1 MLGAASLLT
10 LVTFGGLLAGFARE
24 WLMVASWG
32 ASARTD
38 AYVLAMFV
46 PEALRAML
54 AAGVFTSSALAL
66 WQARNPGER
75 QRWFAHI
82 NLALLGV
89 SLLIALLLS
98 VGSPAWVHLLAPGLA
113 DDQRDA
119 TQRSLAVLAWCVPGI
134 FLQAWWAMPRQAAG
148 HFLLAALASLVYN
161 LPALAYLG
169 SQRADAQPLAL
180 SWCFVVGSLASA
192 LLLLPS
198 AWRSGLP
205 QTAWRGT
212 GAAVREWVSQLAP
225 LLGSALLGQGVALL
239 ERIVASYLGE
249 GAVTAIHLARK
260 LMNLPLIALQS
271 LNQVLLSL
279 MSRRQSE
286 RLQLLRQGLAAVT
299 LLSLPAALGLML
311 SAPALTAWLFPQ
323 AAGAQALAPL
333 LAGYA
338 VILVAASWNTLLARY
353 HYAEGDTRAPLVA
366 EVKGSLLQAACLP
379 LLAWLSG
386 PLGLVWAL
394 MAGTLLTARWLLDAP
409 ALRGGLGLLNQG
421 AVSAVALSLA
431 WWGLRPWLSP
441 QPGVLF
447 AQAAGVGLVCLLAL
461 AAWLRPWRVG
471 GITTPHDIRPG

>member
-10 LVTFGGLLAGFARE
+10 LVTLGGLLAGFARE

-38 AYVLAMFV
+38 AYVLAMFL

-66 WQARNPGER
+66 WQARSPADR

-82 NLALLGV
+82 NLALCAV
-89 SLLIALLLS
+89 SLLIALVLS
-98 VGSPAWVHLLAPGLA
+98 VGSSGWVHLLAPGLA
-113 DDQRDA
+113 EAQRDA
-119 TQRSLAVLAWCVPGI
+119 TQQSLAVLAWSVPGI
-134 FLQAWWAMPRQAAG
+134 VLQAWWAVPRQAAG
-148 HFLLAALASLVYN
+148 HFLLAALASLAYN
-161 LPALAYLG
+161 LPALIYLG
-169 SQRADAQPLAL
+169 SERSDAQPLAL
-180 SWCFVVGSLASA
+180 SWCFVIGSVTSA

-212 GAAVREWVSQLAP
+212 GAAVREWFAQLAP
-225 LLGSALLGQGVALL
+225 LLGSAMLGQGIALL
-239 ERIVASYLGE
+239 ERVVASYLGE

-286 RLQLLRQGLAAVT
+286 RLQLLRHGLAAVT

-311 SAPALTAWLFPQ
+311 GAPALTAWLFPK

-338 VILVAASWNTLLARY
+338 AILVTASWNTLLARY
-353 HYAEGDTRAPLVA
+353 HYAEGDTRGPLVA

-379 LLAWLSG
+379 VFAWLGG
-386 PLGLVWAL
+386 PLGVVWAL
-394 MAGTLLTARWLLDAP
+394 MVGTILTARLLLDAP
-409 ALRGGLGLLNQG
+409 SLRGGLGLASQ
-421 AVSAVALSLA
+421 AVVAALALSVA

-441 QPGVLF
+441 QPATLF
-447 AQAAGVGLVCLLAL
+447 AQAAGVGAVCLLAL
-461 AAWLRPWRVG
+461 AVWLRPWRVG
-471 GITTPHDIRPG
+471 EIATPTHIPQS